1 MTVQLLKLHLNIH
14 CIFSSY
20 PRKETLCILN
30 IGDYRIRFRI
40 RLENEIR
47 EVVLPIRQ
55 VQSWEIKTSSSV
67 KKIVLYLKQVFET
80 INNNF
85 LIFTINTIVTGGFL

>member
-1 MTVQLLKLHLNIH
+1 M
-14 CIFSSY
+14 FSSY

-80 INNNF
+80 INNNL

>member
-1 MTVQLLKLHLNIH
+1 MYTFKPHLNFH
-14 CIFSSY
+14 YIFSSY
-20 PRKETLCILN
+20 PKKETLCILN

-80 INNNF
+80 INNNL